1 MKGETQM
8 EGWISLYRQIVDNW
22 IWKSN
27 EPFDKRS
34 AWIDL
39 LLMVNHKTEKIE
51 FNGRIIEIE
60 RGQRITSIEKL
71 ATRWKWSRH
80 KVSNF
85 LNQLESER
93 NDSSD

>member
-1 MKGETQM
+1 M
-8 EGWISLYRQIVDNW
+8 EGWISIYRQIINNW
-22 IWKSN
+22 LWKSS

-39 LLMVNHKTEKIE
+39 LLMVNYKTENIE
-51 FNGRIIEIE
+51 FNGKIIAIE

-71 ATRWKWSRH
+71 ADRWKWSRH

-85 LNQLESER
+85 LIKLEKER
-93 NDSSD
+93 NDCTNKR